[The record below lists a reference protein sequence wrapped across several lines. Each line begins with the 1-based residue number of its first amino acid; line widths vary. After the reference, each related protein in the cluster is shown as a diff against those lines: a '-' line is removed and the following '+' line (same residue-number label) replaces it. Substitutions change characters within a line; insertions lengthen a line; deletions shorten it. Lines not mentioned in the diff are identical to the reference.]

1 VLCNWQHKEK
11 EKAMVQQFAEE
22 LYGVIGFPLGHSL
35 SPLVHNT
42 AFQALGRAALMFR
55 WAVPPEGIADFMR
68 AVRVLPVRG
77 CCITLPHKVAI
88 LPFLDV
94 VSPLVHR
101 VGACNTL
108 YWQGDRLCGEN
119 TDVTGFMSPL
129 LSYALPAQCPALV
142 LGAGGAA
149 RAVVIALQELGL
161 HNIYVSA
168 RRQES
173 TQRFCDEFAV
183 TPVAWHERGDVAAEL
198 VVNTTPAGMLG
209 KDIESSAYPQEAFK
223 ARQGIAYDIVYTPQE
238 TRFLREA
245 RRAGWQ
251 CIGGLAMFL
260 GQAERQ
266 CALWTGAS
274 ALPQEAQEAVR
285 KVLQA

>member
-1 VLCNWQHKEK
+1 
-11 EKAMVQQFAEE
+11 MQQFAEE
-22 LYGVIGFPLGHSL
+22 LYGVIGYPLGHSL
-35 SPLVHNT
+35 SPLLHNT
-42 AFQALGRAALMFR
+42 AFQALGRPALMFR
-55 WAVPPEGIADFMR
+55 WAVPPEGLADFMR

-77 CCITLPHKVAI
+77 CCVTLPHKVAVV
-88 LPFLDV
+88 PFLDE
-94 VSPLVHR
+94 VSPLVRR

-108 YWQGDRLCGEN
+108 YWQGDSLCGEN
-119 TDVTGFMSPL
+119 TDVTGFMTPL
-129 LSYALPAQCPALV
+129 LPYALPAHCPALV

-149 RAVVIALQELGL
+149 RAVVTGLQELGL
-161 HNIYVSA
+161 HNIFVSA

-183 TPVAWHERGDVAAEL
+183 TPIAWHDRGDVPVEL

-209 KDIESSAYPQEAFK
+209 KDIESSAYPQDALRG
-223 ARQGIAYDIVYTPQE
+223 RQGIAYDIVYTPQE
-238 TRFLREA
+238 TRFLYEA
-245 RRAGWQ
+245 KQAGWQ

-274 ALPQEAQEAVR
+274 ALPMAAQEAVC
-285 KVLQA
+285 KALQR